1 MSTTAT
7 HVTHYG
13 RAFRIL
19 ATFPESDTAAANAF
33 MEANPGAGLLCI
45 RDGMAYLAHESD
57 NGLEFVR
64 DPIQEAEPI
73 REAARVLATI
83 ADMLESHPDHAR
95 GNAKIH
101 YCAHE
106 ARAAFAALKLA
117 TSPAILAALRE
128 VLPYAE
134 NEAEALSEAA
144 RRDNGEATATEA
156 ARARQAVEQA
166 RAALAAAG
174 IA

>member
-1 MSTTAT
+1 MRTTTET

-45 RDGMAYLAHESD
+45 RDGVSYLAHESD
-57 NGLEFVR
+57 KGLQLVR
-64 DPIQEAEPI
+64 EAIQSPEPV

-83 ADMLESHPDHAR
+83 ADMLESHPDYKT

-106 ARAAFAALKLA
+106 ARAAFNALKGV
-117 TSPAILAALRE
+117 AA
-128 VLPYAE
+128 
-134 NEAEALSEAA
+134 
-144 RRDNGEATATEA
+144 
-156 ARARQAVEQA
+156 
-166 RAALAAAG
+166 
-174 IA
+174 